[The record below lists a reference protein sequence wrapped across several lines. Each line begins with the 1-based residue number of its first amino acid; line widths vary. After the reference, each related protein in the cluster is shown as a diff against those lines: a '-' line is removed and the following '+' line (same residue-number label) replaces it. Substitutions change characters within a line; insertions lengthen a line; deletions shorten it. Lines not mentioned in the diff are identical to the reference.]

1 MKQKNQRTL
10 AIFSLALAIVSTT
23 IAYAALSTTLNIS
36 GTVTKKGGSWNIYFT
51 NPSSA
56 SIEGSAKA
64 STITLASTQVSFNVE
79 LYKPNDSVTYTV
91 DIKNGG
97 TIDAILDSVTLTGVD
112 TASNN
117 DITYKVT
124 YKDGTTIKKG
134 DTLNKGVTKTIKIYV
149 KYNDVS
155 TVSSTDIK
163 LNLGASLAYI
173 QTTDSGS
180 TGGGGST
187 TNVLCKAVTTSTTGN
202 VPTGN
207 YAYGDE
213 YTCELGDN
221 EEKTFFVLETNG
233 DNVSLIMDRN
243 IDSNGKGTTSGNTV
257 AWVSKEDYIAAGGTE
272 SDYGAYGNNN
282 LGPITVQKYL
292 RSSTAS
298 WTKLTSSQI
307 SLPTYDQIKAANG
320 GNGRSLPSWLYGNL
334 NSSSNPS
341 SYWTSTPNTFSSGS
355 AYTVSYSTR
364 DLIQLD
370 VGYFHTTGVRPVIT
384 ISKSNIS

>member
-10 AIFSLALAIVSTT
+10 AIFALAIAIVATT

-124 YKDGTTIKKG
+124 YKDGTAIKKG

-155 TVSSTDIK
+155 TLANTDVK
-163 LNLGASLAYI
+163 LNLGVSLAYI

-180 TGGGGST
+180 TSGGGST
-187 TNVLCKAVTTSTTGN
+187 TNVLCKAVNDTIRM
-202 VPTGN
+202 
-207 YAYGDE
+207 Y
-213 YTCELGDN
+213 
-221 EEKTFFVLETNG
+221 KK
-233 DNVSLIMDRN
+233 RN
-243 IDSNGKGTTSGNTV
+243 ITMYKIVHVINLK
-257 AWVSKEDYIAAGGTE
+257 KYI
-272 SDYGAYGNNN
+272 
-282 LGPITVQKYL
+282 L
-292 RSSTAS
+292 
-298 WTKLTSSQI
+298 
-307 SLPTYDQIKAANG
+307 
-320 GNGRSLPSWLYGNL
+320 
-334 NSSSNPS
+334 
-341 SYWTSTPNTFSSGS
+341 FC
-355 AYTVSYSTR
+355 YT
-364 DLIQLD
+364 L
-370 VGYFHTTGVRPVIT
+370 F
-384 ISKSNIS
+384 

>member
-1 MKQKNQRTL
+1 MKQKSQRTL
-10 AIFSLALAIVSTT
+10 AIFALALAIVATT

-64 STITLASTQVSFNVE
+64 STITLASTQISFNVE

-155 TVSSTDIK
+155 TLSSTDIK

-173 QTTDSGS
+173 QTTDSSS

-187 TNVLCKAVTTSTTGN
+187 TNALCKLVAPVTTGELYTF
-202 VPTGN
+202 
-207 YAYGDE
+207 GDE
-213 YTCELGDN
+213 YTCNLGDN

-243 IDSNGKGTTSGNTV
+243 IDSNGKGTTSGNKV
-257 AWVSKEDYIAAGGTE
+257 AWCKSGKDNSCSA
-272 SDYGAYGNNN
+272 DGA
-282 LGPITVQKYL
+282 LEYL
-292 RSSTAS
+292 KTSTTS

-320 GNGRSLPSWLYGNL
+320 GNDSSIPSWLYGNL
-334 NSSSNPS
+334 NNPPYG
-341 SYWTSTPNTFSSGS
+341 YWTSTPYASDSRFAWRVSLGGS
-355 AYTVSYSTR
+355 LNYDSVV
-364 DLIQLD
+364 D
-370 VGYFHTTGVRPVIT
+370 GGGGVRPVIT

>member
-1 MKQKNQRTL
+1 MKQKSQRTL
-10 AIFSLALAIVSTT
+10 AIFALALAIVATT
-23 IAYAALSTTLNIS
+23 IAYAALSTTLNVS

-155 TVSSTDIK
+155 TLSSTDIK

-173 QTTDSGS
+173 QTTDSSS

-187 TNVLCKAVTTSTTGN
+187 TNALCKLVAPVTTGELYTF
-202 VPTGN
+202 
-207 YAYGDE
+207 GDE
-213 YTCELGDN
+213 YTCNLGDN
-221 EEKTFFVLETNG
+221 EEKTFFVLETYG

-243 IDSNGKGTTSGNTV
+243 IDSNGKGTTSGNAV
-257 AWVSKEDYIAAGGTE
+257 AWCKSGNDNSCSA
-272 SDYGAYGNNN
+272 DGA
-282 LGPITVQKYL
+282 LEYL
-292 RSSTAS
+292 KTSTTS

-307 SLPTYDQIKAANG
+307 SLPTYYQINAANG
-320 GNGRSLPSWLYGNL
+320 GNDSSLPSWLYGNL
-334 NSSSNPS
+334 NSDSSPYG
-341 SYWTSTPNTFSSGS
+341 YWTSTPMASSNAGNVR
-355 AYTVSYSTR
+355 YDGTLNHDYVYN
-364 DLIQLD
+364 D
-370 VGYFHTTGVRPVIT
+370 YGVRPVIT